1 MTTLRTL
8 ESPTCCG
15 VHDVTGKAGANDQGG
30 RHETRQYR
38 CFGRSA
44 DDRGDTPSRR
54 ETRRERTQPVNRKRH
69 LVSGGGLDSDG
80 GCHRDQGLCVVKLAE
95 MSRGRSEHRQCR
107 ERGVSESLQW
117 SLVWPVVLLVVV
129 AVIQIAVVL
138 QARATVTEA
147 ARAAVR
153 VQALRGSH
161 AGEAE
166 ATARDVAQT
175 SKVTDVTVTV
185 STTDSLVRVDVEG
198 RAAALFGAVVAV
210 RGHAVAVEEGT

>member
-1 MTTLRTL
+1 MTTFRTL

-38 CFGRSA
+38 CFRRSA

-80 GCHRDQGLCVVKLAE
+80 GCYRDQGLCVVKLAE

-129 AVIQIAVVL
+129 AVIQTAVVL

>member
-1 MTTLRTL
+1 MTTFRTL
-8 ESPTCCG
+8 ESPTRCG

-38 CFGRSA
+38 CFRRSA

-129 AVIQIAVVL
+129 AVIQTAVVL

-198 RAAALFGAVVAV
+198 RAAALFGAAVAV

>member
-1 MTTLRTL
+1 
-8 ESPTCCG
+8 
-15 VHDVTGKAGANDQGG
+15 
-30 RHETRQYR
+30 
-38 CFGRSA
+38 
-44 DDRGDTPSRR
+44 
-54 ETRRERTQPVNRKRH
+54 
-69 LVSGGGLDSDG
+69 
-80 GCHRDQGLCVVKLAE
+80 

-129 AVIQIAVVL
+129 AVIQTAVVL

-166 ATARDVAQT
+166 ATARDVART

-198 RAAALFGAVVAV
+198 RAAALFGAAVTV

>member
-1 MTTLRTL
+1 
-8 ESPTCCG
+8 
-15 VHDVTGKAGANDQGG
+15 
-30 RHETRQYR
+30 
-38 CFGRSA
+38 
-44 DDRGDTPSRR
+44 
-54 ETRRERTQPVNRKRH
+54 
-69 LVSGGGLDSDG
+69 
-80 GCHRDQGLCVVKLAE
+80 

-138 QARATVTEA
+138 QARATVTE

>member
-1 MTTLRTL
+1 MTTFRTL
-8 ESPTCCG
+8 ESPTRCG

-30 RHETRQYR
+30 RHETHQYR

-44 DDRGDTPSRR
+44 DDRRDTPSRR

-80 GCHRDQGLCVVKLAE
+80 GCYRDQGLCVVKLAE

-129 AVIQIAVVL
+129 AVIETAVVL
-138 QARATVTEA
+138 QARAT
-147 ARAAVR
+147 
-153 VQALRGSH
+153 
-161 AGEAE
+161 
-166 ATARDVAQT
+166 ARDVART

-198 RAAALFGAVVAV
+198 RAAALFGAAVTV

>member
-1 MTTLRTL
+1 M
-8 ESPTCCG
+8 
-15 VHDVTGKAGANDQGG
+15 
-30 RHETRQYR
+30 
-38 CFGRSA
+38 
-44 DDRGDTPSRR
+44 
-54 ETRRERTQPVNRKRH
+54 
-69 LVSGGGLDSDG
+69 
-80 GCHRDQGLCVVKLAE
+80 
-95 MSRGRSEHRQCR
+95 
-107 ERGVSESLQW
+107 
-117 SLVWPVVLLVVV
+117 VWPVVLLVVV
-129 AVIQIAVVL
+129 AVIQTAVVL

>member
-1 MTTLRTL
+1 
-8 ESPTCCG
+8 
-15 VHDVTGKAGANDQGG
+15 
-30 RHETRQYR
+30 
-38 CFGRSA
+38 
-44 DDRGDTPSRR
+44 
-54 ETRRERTQPVNRKRH
+54 
-69 LVSGGGLDSDG
+69 
-80 GCHRDQGLCVVKLAE
+80 

-129 AVIQIAVVL
+129 AVIQTAVVL
-138 QARATVTEA
+138 QARDTVTEA
-147 ARAAVR
+147 ARAAVS

-166 ATARDVAQT
+166 ATARDVART

-198 RAAALFGAVVAV
+198 RAAALFGAAVTV